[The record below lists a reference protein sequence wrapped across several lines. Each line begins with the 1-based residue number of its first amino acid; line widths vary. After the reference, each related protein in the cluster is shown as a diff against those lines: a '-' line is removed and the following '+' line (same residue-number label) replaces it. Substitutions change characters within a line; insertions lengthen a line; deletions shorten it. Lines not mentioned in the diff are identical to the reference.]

1 MPTFPPRSGYQKV
14 GGLVMFGRTIDKI
27 RLHQSGLLPSDYN
40 LGHGL
45 DGRLCRFLKIDYQSL
60 CARVARGG
68 TDDQLLQWTFQNGRQ
83 PDEAEIFIFNAFME
97 KRGWRDD
104 VTEWVAEQKRNLGCP
119 HRADIQ
125 TAFDVHDFDEK
136 RK

>member
-27 RLHQSGLLPSDYN
+27 RLHQAGLLPSDYN

-45 DGRLCRFLKIDYQSL
+45 DGRLLRFLKIDYQHL
-60 CARVARGG
+60 CERVARGG
-68 TDDQLLQWTFQNGRQ
+68 TDDELLQWTFQNGRQ

-97 KRGWRDD
+97 NAAGA
-104 VTEWVAEQKRNLGCP
+104 TTSPNG
-119 HRADIQ
+119 
-125 TAFDVHDFDEK
+125 
-136 RK
+136 